1 MLRLS
6 FADHVNHFDPTQD
19 RASAG
24 YGLESEHRSNP
35 PLNRAMILF
44 DAIIEVSTLPDPNW
58 LEPMP

>member
-1 MLRLS
+1 
-6 FADHVNHFDPTQD
+6 VNHFDPAED

-44 DAIIEVSTLPDPNW
+44 YTIIEVSTLPNPDW
-58 LEPMP
+58 LEPTP

>member
-6 FADHVNHFDPTQD
+6 FADHVNHFDPTED

-44 DAIIEVSTLPDPNW
+44 DAIIEVSTLPDPDW
-58 LEPMP
+58 LEPTP